1 MRSTKTTTLFI
12 AAIVLIVLGTWM
24 TPNDHPAPVPVV
36 GREGTPLLDEAGKP
50 ILRHDKDEMNAWYRT
65 RLIGSVSLVGGVG
78 LFVWW
83 LIRAHK
89 ISREWLES

>member
-1 MRSTKTTTLFI
+1 MQAPGTKTLFI
-12 AAIVLIVLGTWM
+12 AAIVLLVLGTWM

-36 GREGTPLLDEAGKP
+36 GQDGTPLLDKVGRP
-50 ILRHDKDEMNAWYRT
+50 ILRHDKNEMNAWSRT

-83 LIRAHK
+83 LIRAHR